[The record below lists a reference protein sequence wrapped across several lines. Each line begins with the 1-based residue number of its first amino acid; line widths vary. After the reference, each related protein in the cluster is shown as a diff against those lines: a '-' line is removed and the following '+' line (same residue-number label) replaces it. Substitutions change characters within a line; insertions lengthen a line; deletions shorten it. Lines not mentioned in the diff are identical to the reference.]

1 MIWHMWLR
9 VICWVIASLRT
20 VYSLNLIKAIESGV
34 LPNVDKHPPFR
45 ELMRTRHKAFA
56 CTQEL
61 VEWCYL
67 NLGSMTFAIH
77 FMLEPVADMV
87 SYMISHCN
95 WMDY

>member
-1 MIWHMWLR
+1 MDR
-9 VICWVIASLRT
+9 
-20 VYSLNLIKAIESGV
+20 
-34 LPNVDKHPPFR
+34 HPPFR

-56 CTQEL
+56 CTLEL

-67 NLGSMTFAIH
+67 NLGSMTLATH
-77 FMLEPVADMV
+77 FLLDPVEDMV